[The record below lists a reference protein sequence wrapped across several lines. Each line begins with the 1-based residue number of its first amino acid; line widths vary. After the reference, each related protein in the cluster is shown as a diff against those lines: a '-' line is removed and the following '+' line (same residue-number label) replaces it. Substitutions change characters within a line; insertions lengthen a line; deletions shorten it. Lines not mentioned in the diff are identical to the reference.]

1 MIKFNPQDIQER
13 QEESIQNFGNN
24 LSEIQDNL
32 SKMNTSVKGN
42 ADKDSKLSQQIEV
55 IQKRLGKSS
64 ERITSNT
71 NAVEALKVGW
81 YKKLLLKLKNKND
94 NQFSTKHLLLLD

>member
-1 MIKFNPQDIQER
+1 MIKFNPQDIQES

-71 NAVEALKVGW
+71 NAVEAVKVGW
-81 YKKLLLKLKNKND
+81 
-94 NQFSTKHLLLLD
+94 

>member
-32 SKMNTSVKGN
+32 SKMNTRVEGN
-42 ADKDSKLSQQIEV
+42 INKDSILSQQIEV

-71 NAVEALKVGW
+71 NAVEGLKVGW
-81 YKKLLLKLKNKND
+81 
-94 NQFSTKHLLLLD
+94 

>member
-1 MIKFNPQDIQER
+1 MIQFNPQDIQER

-32 SKMNTSVKGN
+32 SKMNTSIKGN
-42 ADKDSKLSQQIEV
+42 ANKDSNLSQQIEV

-71 NAVEALKVGW
+71 NAVEAVKVGW
-81 YKKLLLKLKNKND
+81 
-94 NQFSTKHLLLLD
+94 

>member
-32 SKMNTSVKGN
+32 LKLVQGSAN
-42 ADKDSKLSQQIEV
+42 KDSELSQHIEV
-55 IQKRLGKSS
+55 IEKRMGKSS
-64 ERITSNT
+64 DRITSNT

-81 YKKLLLKLKNKND
+81 
-94 NQFSTKHLLLLD
+94 

>member
-1 MIKFNPQDIQER
+1 MQNILFAITLNPIKFTILIIKFNPQDIQER

-71 NAVEALKVGW
+71 NAVEAVKVGW
-81 YKKLLLKLKNKND
+81 
-94 NQFSTKHLLLLD
+94 

>member
-81 YKKLLLKLKNKND
+81 
-94 NQFSTKHLLLLD
+94 

>member
-1 MIKFNPQDIQER
+1 MIKFNLQDIQER

-42 ADKDSKLSQQIEV
+42 ADKDSILSQQIEV

-71 NAVEALKVGW
+71 NAVEAVKVGW
-81 YKKLLLKLKNKND
+81 
-94 NQFSTKHLLLLD
+94 